1 MRRVGLWLLVIT
13 AFAVGGCSLSSNVTV
28 EPLFLLPSDIYKP
41 SNLED
46 ALERGDYRSAAEMS
60 SLVEQARRQRVEQ
73 AALLGRAQFFCG
85 RYAQARETL
94 NRALEQKM
102 SPVLRAQIEWDLA
115 QVAYQQEDMAEA
127 LEYALRA
134 KEGGISI
141 KEWYIDF
148 LRAIQ
153 DTDIHSIEGSHRA
166 IVGFDIGSPDLP
178 RIPVTVNGRLDGQS
192 VLDSGAVMSIVSRS
206 FAEKAGIRKLE
217 KVDGYFYGLLGEPIA
232 VQFGMIDSLRIRE
245 MTIRNMPV
253 AIMDDSKLHFFVEKD
268 EKFDIEFLIGTNLLK
283 EFRLRFDYVRN
294 ILTLDFLE
302 ANERLPVSNQNL
314 FMVDQRPLVH
324 VTINQQGWYPFLLDT
339 GSEVTFLNESRFSIQ
354 NITYGVPR
362 YHGATMQGLGGAQK
376 SGMRVKDVSIGLHRW
391 AGRFNDMP
399 LYTDERPGA
408 VGILG
413 QNYLQKFYVDVD
425 FGRMRVEL
433 HRVGAGGMQE

>member
-1 MRRVGLWLLVIT
+1 MMRRFAQWLCLAGV
-13 AFAVGGCSLSSNVTV
+13 FALGGCSLSSSVTV
-28 EPLFLLPSDIYKP
+28 EPLFLLPSDIHKP
-41 SNLED
+41 SSLED
-46 ALERGDYRSAAEMS
+46 ALERGDYRFAAEMAS
-60 SLVEQARRQRVEQ
+60 SIEEARRQRAEQ

-94 NRALEQKM
+94 NGALEGKV
-102 SPVLRAQIEWDLA
+102 SPILRAQIQWDLA

-127 LEYALRA
+127 LALAVQA

-141 KEWYIDF
+141 KDWYIDF

-153 DTDIHSIEGSHRA
+153 NTDIHAIEGSRRA

-178 RIPVTVNGRLDGQS
+178 RIPVEVNGQLKGQS

-206 FAEKAGIRKLE
+206 FAEKAAIRKLE
-217 KVDGYFYGLLGEPIA
+217 RVDGLFYGLLGEPIA
-232 VQFGMIDSLRIRE
+232 VQFGMIDSLQIRE
-245 MTIRNMPV
+245 MTIRNVPV
-253 AIMDDSKLHFFVEKD
+253 AIMEDSKLRFFVEKD

-294 ILTLDFLE
+294 LLTMDFLE
-302 ANERLPVSNQNL
+302 QNERLPVANQNL

-354 NITYGVPR
+354 NVTYGVPR

-376 SGMRVKDVSIGLHRW
+376 SGTRVKDVSIGLHRW
-391 AGRFNDMP
+391 AGRFDDMP

-413 QNYLQKFYVDVD
+413 QNYLQNFFVDID
-425 FGRMRVEL
+425 FGRMRVEI
-433 HRVGAGGMQE
+433 HRVDAGGLP